1 MFLCSNA
8 LSLCGIALIPL
19 ASSGLRARLCVQ
31 QQNLCTRHTTGT
43 KCEEKEKERMVF
55 DPFGQKSTSEKRK
68 TQEKEKKKEEK
79 KPKKKRKKAKR
90 VVQTPSPS
98 LEKGRLSPFQ
108 FYFFINNYTCV
119 CLLCLRERERESQ
132 IRAAFVEDT
141 RARLPQQQR
150 IDRSRNTRYI
160 AHRYLF
166 FS

>member
-68 TQEKEKKKEEK
+68 TQEKEKMEKGGK
-79 KPKKKRKKAKR
+79 KPKKKKKSK
-90 VVQTPSPS
+90 
-98 LEKGRLSPFQ
+98 KGGPNSVPLAWKKDAFRLSNF
-108 FYFFINNYTCV
+108 T
-119 CLLCLRERERESQ
+119 S
-132 IRAAFVEDT
+132 
-141 RARLPQQQR
+141 
-150 IDRSRNTRYI
+150 S
-160 AHRYLF
+160 
-166 FS
+166 

>member
-55 DPFGQKSTSEKRK
+55 DPFGQKSRSEKRK

-79 KPKKKRKKAKR
+79 NQKKKEKK
-90 VVQTPSPS
+90 Q
-98 LEKGRLSPFQ
+98 KGGSKLRPPRWKKDAFRLSNF
-108 FYFFINNYTCV
+108 T
-119 CLLCLRERERESQ
+119 S
-132 IRAAFVEDT
+132 
-141 RARLPQQQR
+141 
-150 IDRSRNTRYI
+150 S
-160 AHRYLF
+160 
-166 FS
+166 

>member
-55 DPFGQKSTSEKRK
+55 DPFGQKSRSEKRK

-79 KPKKKRKKAKR
+79 KLKKKEKK
-90 VVQTPSPS
+90 Q
-98 LEKGRLSPFQ
+98 KGWSKLRPPRWKKDAFRLSNF
-108 FYFFINNYTCV
+108 T
-119 CLLCLRERERESQ
+119 S
-132 IRAAFVEDT
+132 
-141 RARLPQQQR
+141 
-150 IDRSRNTRYI
+150 S
-160 AHRYLF
+160 
-166 FS
+166 

>member
-1 MFLCSNA
+1 MCNSK
-8 LSLCGIALIPL
+8 I
-19 ASSGLRARLCVQ
+19 CVRV
-31 QQNLCTRHTTGT
+31 TPP
-43 KCEEKEKERMVF
+43 ERSV
-55 DPFGQKSTSEKRK
+55 KRK
-68 TQEKEKKKEEK
+68 KKKGWCLILLAKRVGVKSGKHKRRRRKRRK
-79 KPKKKRKKAKR
+79 KTKKKKRKKAKR

>member
-55 DPFGQKSTSEKRK
+55 DPFGQKSRSEKRK

-79 KPKKKRKKAKR
+79 NQKKKRKKAKR

-119 CLLCLRERERESQ
+119 CLLCLRERGRVGSEQHSLKIHAHAYRSNKGSIDLE
-132 IRAAFVEDT
+132 T
-141 RARLPQQQR
+141 RATSHTD
-150 IDRSRNTRYI
+150 IS
-160 AHRYLF
+160 F
-166 FS
+166 FLN